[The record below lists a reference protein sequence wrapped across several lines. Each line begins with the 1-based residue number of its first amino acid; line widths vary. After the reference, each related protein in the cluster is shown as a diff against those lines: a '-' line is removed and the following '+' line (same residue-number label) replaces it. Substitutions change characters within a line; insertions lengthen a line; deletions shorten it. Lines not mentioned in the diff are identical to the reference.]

1 MLKISSFD
9 VFDTV
14 LTRSFAAPKDLF
26 DELGV
31 NLADQGFIACSGTQF
46 QISRLEAEQKARR
59 LVASKEVTLDDIYS
73 KLKKN
78 FAWSDQQVIL
88 AMRLEIELEKKSLRA
103 VPSMSAL
110 IHKAR
115 FHSRSIWFLSDMYL
129 PSSVISE
136 VLKREGILQ
145 EKDRLV
151 VSAESGVSKHEGSM
165 YARLIQEL
173 GKTKYD
179 WEHIGD
185 NRHADYTMPKRF
197 GIKAKLFT
205 GAALSHREDGIRQIS
220 EGKSV
225 FKSRFAGAMRT
236 ARLQATHENPEAP
249 LHLINSSGNIAGP
262 LVFAFVWW
270 ILRSSQELKI
280 ERLYFVS
287 RDGQIL
293 ASVAQALQKI
303 WKFPTEIR
311 YLYGSRQAWHL
322 PGITSLEN
330 EHLKNWHFV
339 GPDKLT
345 TSKVFIR
352 LGFKL
357 FEMQEIKTFFSDLNI
372 DFDEINPELLLRTL
386 RSEVLSEKILQKA
399 SRQRELLETYLKQE
413 KFFDGC
419 KSAIVDVGWH
429 GNLQR
434 SLTQSIKAMGQSS
447 ELLGFYLG
455 LFDSKLASQ
464 DQKVYPF
471 YNTISGRPFPSEAA
485 SILELF
491 LTGDH
496 GSVVRYEETNG
507 HVEPVLQSIENNSAL
522 QWGLHYHQKA
532 IVTSAEELAGCFAF
546 NSSELDL
553 VAKLATKSFFSF
565 FYKPLPEEAEIWR
578 KLPFGS
584 NQEDSLSYSL
594 VPNLSKWE
602 ATLAIGFPSRRP
614 GGFWLG
620 GSAALR
626 QSPIAKPY
634 IFLRKF
640 KQKAIIFLKSFKK
653 TSSC

>member
-1 MLKISSFD
+1 MLRISSFD

-14 LTRSFAAPKDLF
+14 LTRSFAAPQDLF

-31 NLADQGFIACSGTQF
+31 NLADRGFIACSSTQF
-46 QISRLEAEQKARR
+46 QISRLEAEQKARG
-59 LVASKEVTLDDIYS
+59 LVARKEVTLNDIYS

-78 FAWSDQQVIL
+78 FTWSDEQVIS
-88 AMRLEIELEKKSLRA
+88 AMHLEIELEKKSLSA

-115 FHSRSIWFLSDMYL
+115 FRSRNIWFLSDMYL
-129 PSSVISE
+129 PSSVISD

-165 YARLIQEL
+165 YAQLIQEL
-173 GKTKYD
+173 GKTEYD
-179 WEHIGD
+179 WEHVGD

-197 GIKAKLFT
+197 GIKAKLFA
-205 GAALSHREDGIRQIS
+205 GAKLSHREVRLCEIS
-220 EGKSV
+220 EGESV
-225 FKSRFAGAMRT
+225 LKSRFAGAIRL

-270 ILRSSQELKI
+270 ILRSSHELQI

-287 RDGQIL
+287 RDGQVL
-293 ASVAQALQKI
+293 ARVAQALQKI
-303 WKFPTEIR
+303 WKFSTEIR

-322 PGITSLEN
+322 PGITGLEN
-330 EHLKNWHFV
+330 EHLKNWLFV
-339 GPDKLT
+339 GPDKIT
-345 TSKVFIR
+345 ISKILNR
-352 LGFKL
+352 LGFSS
-357 FEMQEIKTFFSDLNI
+357 FETQEIKSKFFDSDKES
-372 DFDEINPELLLRTL
+372 DEINPERLLQTL
-386 RSEVLSEKILQKA
+386 RKEDLSTKILQRA
-399 SRQRELLETYLKQE
+399 SQQRMLLETYLKQE

-419 KSAIVDVGWH
+419 KHAIVDIGWH

-434 SLTQSIKAMGQSS
+434 SLIQSIRAMGQSS

-455 LFDSKLASQ
+455 LFGSKVSGQ
-464 DQKVYPF
+464 TQKMYPF
-471 YNTISGRPFPSEAA
+471 YNTLSGRPFSSEAA
-485 SILELF
+485 SMLELF

-496 GSVVRYEETNG
+496 GSVVCYEENDG
-507 HVEPVLQSIENNSAL
+507 KVDPVLQTIKNNSAL
-522 QWGLHYHQKA
+522 QWGLNHHQNA
-532 IVTSAEELAGCFAF
+532 IVASAEELALCFPF
-546 NSSELDL
+546 NSSDLDS
-553 VAKLATKSFFSF
+553 VAKLATKSFFNF
-565 FYKPLPEEAEIWR
+565 FYNPLPEEAEIWR

-602 ATLAIGFPSRRP
+602 ATMAFGFPARRP
-614 GGFWLG
+614 VGFWLE
-620 GSAALR
+620 GSAALK
-626 QSPIAKPY
+626 QSPVAKTF
-634 IFLRKF
+634 IL
-640 KQKAIIFLKSFKK
+640 LKRAKRLIRNNSF
-653 TSSC
+653 S